1 MINVAL
7 IGIGGM
13 GKVHF
18 DSYKNI
24 EKARVIAV
32 ADVREEMAKEKVED
46 DSIRIYDSLE
56 AVLENEKPDMID
68 ICTPSY
74 MHADMAVKALEAGV
88 HVLCEKPM
96 SLSEKDT
103 KRMIEAADKSGKL
116 FMTAH
121 VVRFMGPYKYL
132 KNVIDS
138 GELGKPVHI
147 EMRRLSGVPVWS
159 WEDWM
164 RDVTKSG
171 GTPIDLSIHDLDFV
185 QYVFGEPKTVSG
197 AYQKLKN
204 DNDHITSV
212 LVYDGFSV
220 TVTSGWFKADIPFK
234 AEFTAVFENGYVEY
248 ANDVLIK
255 NGEKVEFEK
264 GEVSEDTGINLSGA
278 DGYSDEI
285 RYFIDCIINGK
296 KPEIV
301 TPKSSQNSV
310 KLVEKILN
318 NSVMI

>member
-1 MINVAL
+1 
-7 IGIGGM
+7 
-13 GKVHF
+13 
-18 DSYKNI
+18 
-24 EKARVIAV
+24 
-32 ADVREEMAKEKVED
+32 
-46 DSIRIYDSLE
+46 
-56 AVLENEKPDMID
+56 
-68 ICTPSY
+68 
-74 MHADMAVKALEAGV
+74 
-88 HVLCEKPM
+88 
-96 SLSEKDT
+96 
-103 KRMIEAADKSGKL
+103 
-116 FMTAH
+116 
-121 VVRFMGPYKYL
+121 
-132 KNVIDS
+132 
-138 GELGKPVHI
+138 
-147 EMRRLSGVPVWS
+147 
-159 WEDWM
+159 M